1 MISFDDVL
9 DLETEQLGKDPVRAG
24 RRLQERVDQ
33 LISWAEGEEYELDE
47 TVSRGYLLSAAAE
60 HLADLGELDRALELA
75 SRAAEAATGDERFEA
90 YPGLI
95 AIRLARGERQ
105 EALALADEVR
115 RAQLDDALLV
125 ERLAEEFEHAGELQ
139 LAERWFVIALRRA
152 EQTGIATDDAV
163 RSMALSGRF
172 RVRRDAGKPIDV
184 LDAETQRRREALG
197 QPPLA

>member
-9 DLETEQLGKDPVRAG
+9 GLETEQLGRDPVRAE
-24 RRLQERVDQ
+24 RRLRERVDQ
-33 LISWAEGEEYELDE
+33 LISWADREEYDLDE

-95 AIRLARGERQ
+95 SIRLARGERQ
-105 EALALADEVR
+105 DALALADEVR
-115 RAQLDDALLV
+115 RAQVDDALLV
-125 ERLAEEFEHAGELQ
+125 ERLAEEFEHAGELE

-152 EQTGIATDDAV
+152 EQTGFATDDAI
-163 RSMALSGRF
+163 RSMALSGRY

-184 LDAETQRRREALG
+184 LDAETQRLREALG
-197 QPPLA
+197 QPPLT